1 MATLT
6 KWEKCMQIKEI
17 EELIRLI
24 ERSQID
30 EFELERAGTR
40 IRVKKAASA
49 APPAVTREAVS
60 AVEAAP
66 DVAPPQE
73 RARDEAQPLHVFTA
87 PIVGTFY
94 LTPKPDADPLVEPG
108 SPVQTG
114 QVICIIEAMKIF
126 NQIESDVE
134 GELVRILVE
143 NGQPVEYGEALFEIR
158 LSSQSDV
165 QEDSSSESR

>member
-1 MATLT
+1 
-6 KWEKCMQIKEI
+6 MQIKEI

-24 ERSQID
+24 ERSQIE

-40 IRVKKAASA
+40 IRMKKPTSSAPPIATPPPAATQEVGSA
-49 APPAVTREAVS
+49 AEPAEG
-60 AVEAAP
+60 VE
-66 DVAPPQE
+66 VHLE
-73 RARDEAQPLHVFTA
+73 KGVEEETEPLHVFTA

-94 LTPKPDADPLVEPG
+94 LTPKPDADSLVELG

-134 GELVRILVE
+134 GKLVRILVE

>member
-1 MATLT
+1 
-6 KWEKCMQIKEI
+6 MQIKEI
-17 EELIRLI
+17 EELIQLI
-24 ERSQID
+24 ERSQIE

-40 IRVKKAASA
+40 IRVKKATSVPPPVVTPPPATAREVGSA
-49 APPAVTREAVS
+49 AAQAEGLDVPPEKG
-60 AVEAAP
+60 VEA
-66 DVAPPQE
+66 
-73 RARDEAQPLHVFTA
+73 EAEPLHVFRA

-94 LTPKPDADPLVEPG
+94 LTPKPDADLLVEAG
-108 SPVQTG
+108 SPVHTG

>member
-1 MATLT
+1 
-6 KWEKCMQIKEI
+6 MQIKEI

-24 ERSQID
+24 ERSQIE

-40 IRVKKAASA
+40 ILIKKANSA
-49 APPAVTREAVS
+49 APSTATPPPAAAGVVGS
-60 AVEAAP
+60 AEQAEGVGIQLQEGVEP
-66 DVAPPQE
+66 DE
-73 RARDEAQPLHVFTA
+73 PLHVFTA

-143 NGQPVEYGEALFEIR
+143 NGQPVEYGEVLFEIR

>member
-1 MATLT
+1 
-6 KWEKCMQIKEI
+6 MQLKEI
-17 EELIRLI
+17 EELVRLI
-24 ERSQID
+24 ERSQIE

-40 IRVKKAASA
+40 IRVKKATNA
-49 APPAVTREAVS
+49 APRVVTPPPATAREVTS
-60 AVEAAP
+60 AT
-66 DVAPPQE
+66 E
-73 RARDEAQPLHVFTA
+73 RAGGVEVQPERGIEEEAEPFHVFTA

-94 LTPKPDADPLVEPG
+94 LTPKPDANPLVEPG

>member
-1 MATLT
+1 
-6 KWEKCMQIKEI
+6 MQIKEI

-24 ERSQID
+24 ERSQIE
-30 EFELERAGTR
+30 EFELERADTR
-40 IRVKKAASA
+40 ILIKKANSA
-49 APPAVTREAVS
+49 APSTATPPPAAAGLVGS
-60 AVEAAP
+60 AEQAEGVG
-66 DVAPPQE
+66 VQPQE
-73 RARDEAQPLHVFTA
+73 GADEPLHVFTA

-143 NGQPVEYGEALFEIR
+143 NGQPVEYGEVLFEIR

>member
-1 MATLT
+1 
-6 KWEKCMQIKEI
+6 MQMKEI
-17 EELIRLI
+17 EELIQLI
-24 ERSQID
+24 ERSQIE

-40 IRVKKAASA
+40 IRVKKATSA
-49 APPAVTREAVS
+49 APP
-60 AVEAAP
+60 
-66 DVAPPQE
+66 VAPPPPAT
-73 RARDEAQPLHVFTA
+73 AREAGSVVEPVEGVEVQPEKEVEEEAEQLHVFSA

-94 LTPKPDADPLVEPG
+94 LTHKPDADPLVEPG

-134 GELVRILVE
+134 GEVVRILVE
-143 NGQPVEYGEALFEIR
+143 NGQPVEYGEALLEIR

>member
-1 MATLT
+1 
-6 KWEKCMQIKEI
+6 MQIKEI
-17 EELIRLI
+17 EELIQLI
-24 ERSQID
+24 ERSQIE

-40 IRVKKAASA
+40 IRVKKATSA
-49 APPAVTREAVS
+49 APPVATAPATTREADS
-60 AVEAAP
+60 AVEPAEGVNLQPETGVGEKA
-66 DVAPPQE
+66 E
-73 RARDEAQPLHVFTA
+73 RLHVFTA
-87 PIVGTFY
+87 PIVGTFF

-108 SPVQTG
+108 SPVQIG

-126 NQIESDVE
+126 NQIESDIE

>member
-1 MATLT
+1 
-6 KWEKCMQIKEI
+6 MQIKEI

-24 ERSQID
+24 EGSQIE

-40 IRVKKAASA
+40 IRIKKPSSTSSPVTTPPPSA
-49 APPAVTREAVS
+49 AREAGPAIGQAEGVREVGAGS
-60 AVEAAP
+60 EKGVE
-66 DVAPPQE
+66 
-73 RARDEAQPLHVFTA
+73 EASEPLHVFTA
-87 PIVGTFY
+87 PIVGTFF
-94 LTPKPDADPLVEPG
+94 LTHKPDADPFVEPG
-108 SPVQTG
+108 SSVEPG

-126 NQIESDVE
+126 NQIESDIE

-158 LSSQSDV
+158 LSSQSDA

>member
-1 MATLT
+1 
-6 KWEKCMQIKEI
+6 MQIKEI

-24 ERSQID
+24 ERSQIE

-40 IRVKKAASA
+40 IRLKKPASA
-49 APPAVTREAVS
+49 PVAPPPTAAREAGS
-60 AVEAAP
+60 AVEQAEGVSEVE
-66 DVAPPQE
+66 VAPE
-73 RARDEAQPLHVFTA
+73 KGLEAAAEPLHVFTA

-94 LTPKPDADPLVEPG
+94 LTPKPDADPLLEPG
-108 SPVQTG
+108 SPVEPG